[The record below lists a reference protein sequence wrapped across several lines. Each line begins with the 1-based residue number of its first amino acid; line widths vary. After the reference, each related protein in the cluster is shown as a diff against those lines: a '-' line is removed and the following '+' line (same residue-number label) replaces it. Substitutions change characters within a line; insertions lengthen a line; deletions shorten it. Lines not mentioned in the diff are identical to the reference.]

1 MKKRILFIAL
11 LFAGLFTG
19 HLNAQYYSIG
29 QAPSSWKWMQASA
42 GGFTVIYPEFS
53 GSQALEALRYF
64 NREAAATAKGL
75 GVHPKRTPL
84 LIHPQSAVSN
94 AYAAWAPRRIE
105 LLSTAPQDGYAQ
117 PWLHQ
122 LALHEYRHIVQLT
135 ALDRGITKVAGL
147 VFGQQ
152 AAAVSAGLFIPSW
165 MLEGDAVVA
174 ETALSKSGRGREPFF
189 AAPLRA
195 QLAEY
200 GPYSYSKVSFGSYRD
215 FVPDVY
221 TTGYHTIAAS
231 RLKYGADIWSHAFE
245 TAGRRPY
252 LIAPVNRAL
261 KEKTGMN
268 KRKLYSF
275 SAGVLDSLWGGVRK
289 NHASHLFVEGK
300 EKSYTSYHSPRLLT
314 GGRVVAVKTSLHDIP
329 RLVCTDTGGKQ
340 RIIHTPGYIID
351 NYIAQSGDLL
361 AWVEYRPHRR
371 WQTVSYTDLVIFDM
385 ETEKASR
392 RPIKSRVYS
401 PAFSPSGDALAV
413 VEGGYDGNSALL
425 IFRGDSTERLDI
437 PDGMFPSYPA
447 WSEDGRSLIFV
458 ATSETG
464 KALLSVSLLN
474 RSTDTLLPFSFREI
488 REPFIAG
495 GDIWFTASSDGI
507 SQICRLRAGQ
517 EVPEVI
523 TASAYGASRAS
534 VSGDTLIFLDYTAGG
549 NRIAWKHISRDAP
562 ETYRLP
568 EPERWPLAEML
579 QHQERQEHRAGPDTS
594 VTIKTY
600 RKGAKLFNIHS
611 WGPVYTDVR
620 TEQIRPGISVMSQNL
635 LSTLFVTSG
644 YEYNPEEREGMFRS
658 EIAWK
663 GWYPEINAAFSG
675 GRRTSEYG
683 DAGADPQRITWMETN
698 LDLGISQTLNLSKGH
713 MISALTGGMSLNRT
727 STRFLKEVPENL
739 TDGSFA
745 GFTYRIQAYTLQR
758 QAIRDLAP
766 RKGYSIDLRFRHAMH
781 GDIDAGNIFAAQAQL
796 FAPGLFTNHSL
807 SLYGAYQHTS
817 PEKYRYSNIIAMPR
831 GYSFLPSG
839 DDATAFRLN
848 YRFPIAYPDAAAGG
862 IVYLKRLR
870 SNIFYDFVS
879 VSGGRSP
886 GDYTSVGLDLIAD
899 YHAFGLGFPLSTGL
913 RGIYLPERNTTVFE
927 LIFSADFYQY

>member
-1 MKKRILFIAL
+1 LKKRILFIVL
-11 LFAGLFTG
+11 LLTGLFADR
-19 HLNAQYYSIG
+19 LNAQYYSIG
-29 QAPSSWKWMQASA
+29 QAPSSWKWMQASE
-42 GGFTVIYPEFS
+42 GNFTIIYPDFS
-53 GSQALEALRYF
+53 ERKALKTLRYF
-64 NREAAATAKGL
+64 NREAAVTAKGL

-135 ALDRGITKVAGL
+135 ALDRGITRVAGL
-147 VFGQQ
+147 LFGQQ
-152 AAAVSAGLFIPSW
+152 AVAVSAGLFIPTW

-189 AAPLRA
+189 SAPLRA

-200 GPYSYSKVSFGSYRD
+200 GPYNYSKASFGSYRD
-215 FVPDVY
+215 FIPDVY
-221 TTGYHTIAAS
+221 TTGYHIIAAS
-231 RLKYGADIWSHAFE
+231 RLKYGRDIWSHAFE

-268 KRKLYSF
+268 KRKLYTF
-275 SAGVLDSLWGGVRK
+275 SVGVLDSLWEETRI
-289 NHASHLFVEGK
+289 NQASHLYAEGT
-300 EKSYTSYHSPRLLT
+300 EKSYTSYYSPRLLT

-329 RLVCTDTGGKQ
+329 RLVCISKEGKQ
-340 RIIHTPGYIID
+340 RVIHTPGYIFD

-361 AWVEYRPHRR
+361 AWVEYRPHPR
-371 WQTVSYTDLVIFDM
+371 WQTVSYTDLVTFNM
-385 ETEKASR
+385 ETGKASR
-392 RPIKSRVYS
+392 RALKSRVYS
-401 PAFSPSGDALAV
+401 PAFSPAGDALAV
-413 VEGGYDGNSALL
+413 VEEGYDGNRALL
-425 IFRGDSTERLDI
+425 VFGGDSMERVAI
-437 PDGMFPSYPA
+437 PYGMFPSYPA
-447 WSEDGRSLIFV
+447 WSEDGHSLIFV
-458 ATSETG
+458 ATSERG
-464 KALLSVSLLN
+464 KALLSVN
-474 RSTDTLLPFSFREI
+474 IENKSTDTLLPWSFREI
-488 REPFIAG
+488 REPFMAG
-495 GDIWFTASSDGI
+495 GDVWFTASADGK
-507 SQICRLRAGQ
+507 SQICRLLAGHD
-517 EVPEVI
+517 VPEVI

-534 VSGDTLIFLDYTAGG
+534 ASGDTLIYQDYTAGG
-549 NRIAWKHISRDAP
+549 NRLAWKRISQVAP
-562 ETYRLP
+562 ETCRLQ

-579 QHQERQEHRAGPDTS
+579 SQQERQGRITDPDT
-594 VTIKTY
+594 VVMIKPF
-600 RKGAKLFNIHS
+600 RKGSNLFNIHS
-611 WGPVYTDVR
+611 WGPVYIDVS

-663 GWYPEINAAFSG
+663 GWYPEIYAAFSG
-675 GRRTSEYG
+675 GRRASEYG
-683 DAGADPQRITWMETN
+683 VAGAESQRISWMETN
-698 LDLGISQTLNLSKGH
+698 VDLGISQTLNLSKGQ
-713 MISALTGGMSLNRT
+713 MISAFIGGISLNRT

-745 GFTYRIQAYTLQR
+745 GFSYRLQAYTLQR
-758 QAIRDLAP
+758 QALRDLAP
-766 RKGYSIDLRFRHAMH
+766 RKGYSIDLRFRHAVH
-781 GDIDAGNIFAAQAQL
+781 GDMDAGNIFAAQAQL
-796 FAPGLFTNHSL
+796 FAPGLFMNHSL

-817 PEKYRYSNIIAMPR
+817 PEKYRYSNIVAMPR

-839 DDATAFRLN
+839 DNATAFRVN
-848 YRFPIAYPDAAAGG
+848 YRFPVAYPDAAVGG
-862 IVYLKRLR
+862 IAYLKRLR

-879 VSGGRSP
+879 VSGGKSP

-913 RGIYLPERNTTVFE
+913 RGIYLPEKNASVFE
-927 LIFSADFYQY
+927 LIFSVDFYP